1 MRHQNSLS
9 YPALA
14 MLLAALSMLGP
25 FAIDTYLPAFPS
37 IQASLRAHELEVQQ
51 TLSAYMLAFAVMTL
65 WHGAL
70 SDAFGRRKVI
80 LIALMV
86 FAAASFGCAGAVSIH
101 YLWGFRILQ
110 GVSAGAGMVV
120 GRAIIR
126 DLYHGPEAER
136 LLSLVTMIFSIA
148 PAIAPVL
155 GGWIIDIWSWRAI
168 FLFLCAFAV
177 ILVIACYRWLPETLP
192 PHKRQEFSADFLWRS
207 YRTVF
212 SSGRFYLKAGT
223 VALNFGGL
231 FLYISSAPVF
241 LIQHLHLNSSQF
253 AWQFVPTVGGIFLG
267 ALAANRLAGKWNIW
281 KQVRTGFIFMI
292 AAAGVNVLYH
302 AFLPPALPWSVA
314 PLLFYS
320 FGMSLVAPGATLL
333 ALDMFPEIR
342 GVVASCQSATST
354 LFSAL
359 IAGVMSP
366 LLSHSVPYLA
376 LGQFVCCCVSAC
388 LWSAIRYIPKQK
400 N

>member
-1 MRHQNSLS
+1 MRHHLSLP

-14 MLLAALSMLGP
+14 TLLAALSMLGP
-25 FAIDTYLPAFPS
+25 FAIDTYLPAFPA
-37 IQASLRAHELEVQQ
+37 IQASLLAHELEVQQ

-70 SDAFGRRKVI
+70 SDSFGRRKVI
-80 LIALMV
+80 LIALLV
-86 FAAASFGCAGAVSIH
+86 FAAASFGCAGAVGIH

-110 GVSAGAGMVV
+110 GISAGAGMVV

-155 GGWIIDIWSWRAI
+155 GGWIVEIWSWRAI
-168 FLFLCAFAV
+168 FLFLCLFAV
-177 ILVIACYRWLPETLP
+177 LLWMACYRWLPETLP
-192 PHKRQEFSADFLWRS
+192 QHKRQEFSAAFLWKS

-212 SSGRFYLKAGT
+212 SSGRFYLKSGT

-241 LIQHLHLNSSQF
+241 LIQHLHLTSSQF

-267 ALAANRLAGKWNIW
+267 ALAANRLAGKWTIW
-281 KQVRTGFIFMI
+281 KQVRTGFVFMI
-292 AAAGVNVLYH
+292 AAAGMNVLYH
-302 AFLPPALPWSVA
+302 AFLPPALPWSVS

-354 LFSAL
+354 LISAL
-359 IAGVMSP
+359 IAGLMSP
-366 LLSHSVPYLA
+366 LLSHSVLYLA
-376 LGQFVCCCVSAC
+376 LGQLVCCCVSAC